1 MKTIVDSW
9 HSGITGVRL
18 AGQFADYAHLLL
30 EDEVEDI
37 DHLESVAEVV
47 ARATKD
53 CKSPAR
59 NLQSLEV
66 VDRG

>member
-47 ARATKD
+47 AVGGPTAFMI
-53 CKSPAR
+53 CAHG
-59 NLQSLEV
+59 L
-66 VDRG
+66 